1 MITQST
7 VQKVGVAELAREF
20 DAVPGYLAAASTG
33 ILPRRALAAMVADL
47 ERSAHGQVAPADY
60 DAVVA
65 DTRRH
70 YAELVGVPDSWV
82 AAGSQTSTLVANVAA
97 GLPDGAEV
105 LVGAEEFT
113 SVVLPF
119 ATGGRLRIRT
129 VPLAAL
135 ADAITAETALVAFS
149 LVQSATGEV
158 LPGAAIAASAR
169 RHGALT
175 LVDLTQAAGVL
186 PVRAGEYDFTV
197 CHTYKW
203 LCAARGAAFLT
214 IRPEAFDRVLPV
226 AAGWYSADDP
236 WRNCYWPDRPDSHT
250 ARVFDTAPAWE
261 AFVGARESIALVAS
275 ADQTALWAHA
285 SGLADRLCRGLG
297 LPEQHRAI
305 VSWPDPG
312 HQQLARLTAAGI
324 RASGPLGLVR
334 VAFHVWNTD
343 ADADA
348 AIAALA

>member
-1 MITQST
+1 MTEQT
-7 VQKVGVAELAREF
+7 VGRIGPAELAREF
-20 DAVPGYLAAASTG
+20 DVAPGYLAAASTG
-33 ILPRRALAAMVADL
+33 VLPRRALAAMVADL
-47 ERSAHGQVAPADY
+47 ERSSRGLVSSADY
-60 DAVVA
+60 DEVVA
-65 DTRRH
+65 DARRH
-70 YAELVGVPDSWV
+70 YASLVGVPESWV
-82 AAGSQTSTLVANVAA
+82 ATGSQTSSLVANVAA
-97 GLPDGAEV
+97 GLADGAEV

-119 ATGGRLRIRT
+119 TAAGRLRIRT

-135 ADAITAETALVAFS
+135 ADAITDDTALVAFS

-169 RHGALT
+169 AHGALT

-186 PVRAGEYDFTV
+186 PVRAGDYDVTV

-203 LCAARGAAFLT
+203 LCAPRGAAFLT
-214 IRPEAFDRVLPV
+214 VRPEAFDRVVPI

-236 WRNCYWPDRPDSHT
+236 WRNCYWPERPDSRT

-261 AFVGARESIALVAS
+261 AFVGARASIALLAS
-275 ADQTALWAHA
+275 ADTEALWTHA

-297 LPEQHRAI
+297 LPETHRAI
-305 VSWPDPG
+305 TSWPDPD

-324 RASGPLGLVR
+324 RASEPLGRIR
-334 VAFHVWNTD
+334 VAFHVWNTE
-343 ADADA
+343 ADVV
-348 AIAALA
+348 AALDALR

>member
-1 MITQST
+1 
-7 VQKVGVAELAREF
+7 
-20 DAVPGYLAAASTG
+20 
-33 ILPRRALAAMVADL
+33 MVADL
-47 ERSAHGQVAPADY
+47 ERSARGHVAPADY
-60 DAVVA
+60 DKVVA

-70 YAELVGVPDSWV
+70 YAALVGVPDTWV

-119 ATGGRLRIRT
+119 AAGGRLRIRT
-129 VPLAAL
+129 VPLSAL
-135 ADAITAETALVAFS
+135 ADSITQDTALVAFS

-169 RHGALT
+169 AHGALT
-175 LVDLTQAAGVL
+175 LADLTQAAGVL
-186 PVRAGEYDFTV
+186 PVPAGDYDFTV

-203 LCAARGAAFLT
+203 LCAPRGAAFLT
-214 IRPEAFDRVLPV
+214 VRPEAFDRVVPV

-236 WRNCYWPDRPDSHT
+236 WRNCYWPEHPENST

-261 AFVGARESIALVAS
+261 AFVGARASIALLAS
-275 ADQTALWAHA
+275 ADTEALWAHA

-297 LPEQHRAI
+297 RPELHRAI
-305 VSWPDPG
+305 VSWPDPD
-312 HQQLARLTAAGI
+312 HHQLARLTAAGI
-324 RASGPLGLVR
+324 HASGPLGLVR
-334 VAFHVWNTD
+334 IAFHVWNTE

-348 AIAALA
+348 AIAALR